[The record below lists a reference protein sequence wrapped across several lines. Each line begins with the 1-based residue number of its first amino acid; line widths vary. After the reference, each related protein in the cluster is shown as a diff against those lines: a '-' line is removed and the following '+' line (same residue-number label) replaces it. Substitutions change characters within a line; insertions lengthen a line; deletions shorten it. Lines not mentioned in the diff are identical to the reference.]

1 MLTGS
6 RQLYE
11 ASGDDIYLDFFMRS
25 MENIVR
31 EDGSISMQGMEN
43 ALREDGSVSMRHQ
56 EQKPGDRK
64 IQSIGMGREFIWM
77 YEYSRIEKYKAA
89 VERQIASVKELCR
102 KLSEEDLKDGRLL
115 YLTQPFYMEYETK
128 YHNKAEYKDIVKILS
143 IGGQKQKD
151 ALWYLMALADVIGCM
166 SIEIYEHYRFLEEN
180 LKRNVRQYI
189 QDRDSLREAGKN
201 DFGTMLGYVILKA
214 CSQKNLNP
222 EKYGEIGQEL
232 VTERMDALDFVKR
245 KESAGLLMMAYAQ
258 LLRFKGGHM
267 PA

>member
-1 MLTGS
+1 MTVLDVFSWLPAKEISIEELEQIFIKHLNGT
-6 RQLYE
+6 YE
-11 ASGDDIYLDFFMRS
+11 G
-25 MENIVR
+25 
-31 EDGSISMQGMEN
+31 
-43 ALREDGSVSMRHQ
+43 
-56 EQKPGDRK
+56 
-64 IQSIGMGREFIWM
+64 
-77 YEYSRIEKYKAA
+77 EYK
-89 VERQIASVKELCR
+89 V
-102 KLSEEDLKDGRLL
+102 LL
-115 YLTQPFYMEYETK
+115 EMEYETK
-128 YHNKAEYKDIVKILS
+128 YHNKAEYKDIVKILA
-143 IGGQKQKD
+143 IGGLKQKD
-151 ALWYLMALADVIGCM
+151 ASNLGAIEGQKLSSNAAEGQELDSNAIEEQNPNVLTGQELNPNAYSWQDAASVKDAGWYLMALADVIGCM

-189 QDRDSLREAGKN
+189 QDRNSLWEAGKN